1 MDKVRRK
8 LSFGDKY
15 VLPTITFLSGIAI
28 SAVAVWYSVAGLVA
42 IFAASA
48 FAITVMGIALEVG
61 KLVTA
66 VWLHRYWEYA
76 NKWLKY
82 YLSAGVIILMFITS
96 MGIFG
101 FLSKAHIEQTSM
113 SQEQV
118 ALIQTLESKEN
129 RSQAKIDRWAEE
141 VDRLMKGQDVRV
153 DNLIIRE
160 QTALKELYV
169 QIERE
174 KDSARAD
181 ADKQIRQQNE
191 RLAQAQERKKADL
204 KSAGDNPELIE
215 KANSKEIG
223 VAAASQ
229 REIRNINRRLNT
241 KISEIDTNYKPNID
255 TINTRIQKL
264 RSQANLKTN
273 DIDSRLSELES
284 FIDKEQLI
292 VDESREE
299 RAVYEKEYRK
309 LEAEVG
315 PIKYVA
321 EFLYGSIE
329 DKNVLESAVRWV
341 IIIIIFVFDPLAVG
355 LLIASQMAFGFGTP
369 QERQEGP
376 WKPKPPPPPAPKP
389 KKKKPEPEPEP
400 QPEPEPDPPKPK
412 KKKKKVVRRKPKLE
426 SAEETTTGI
435 NYDFQVEKEVGSST
449 KGKPKKVLKRKP
461 AVKKEPEKTKNKV
474 VKFTKPKQA
483 EVLYTPEDFNPT
495 SKVFEFKSNKP
506 GKVETTDKE
515 ITIMPDNEEPIKIP
529 IRKVKKK
536 PAPKKKLAPKN
547 KDNVVKLPTK
557 PTPKLVEETPWQRPS
572 YTDVI
577 EKPTLQPKP
586 KIEKPKPIVSE
597 PKQMTIAEHVE
608 SYTEETPEQIE
619 YKENQKRVWK
629 AIHPEET
636 VKPHKIKKK
645 AGYINELPWE
655 QLVLPTADDLPD
667 LKGRSDFGTKF
678 PSKPSKGDTFLRVD
692 NLPHTLYKWNSK
704 KWITVDKT
712 QNSSYAINNQYLE
725 HLIAQISNGEY
736 DPDLLSDKERDE
748 LTEYLQK
755 QQAGKNAG
763 N

>member
-118 ALIQTLESKEN
+118 AQIETLDAKEQ
-129 RSQAKIDRWAEE
+129 RSQNKMVRWSEE
-141 VDRLMKGQDVRV
+141 IARLMKGEDVRV
-153 DNLIIRE
+153 DNLIVRE
-160 QTALKELYV
+160 QNALKELYT
-169 QIERE
+169 QIETE
-174 KDSARAD
+174 KDSVRKD
-181 ADKQIRQQNE
+181 VDKQIEQQNV
-191 RLAQAQERKKADL
+191 RLKQAQDRKDADIKAAKIRLEDATFGG
-204 KSAGDNPELIE
+204 SQYDEAVE
-215 KANSKEIG
+215 KAKNREIG
-223 VAAASQ
+223 VASSAQ
-229 REIRNINRRLNT
+229 REIRNINARLNT
-241 KISEIDTNYKPNID
+241 RIAEIDANYKPSVD
-255 TINTRIQKL
+255 TINARIQKL
-264 RSQANLKTN
+264 RTQANVKTE
-273 DIDSRLSELES
+273 DIDVRVAELEG
-284 FIDKEQLI
+284 FIEQEQTVLDD
-292 VDESREE
+292 VRE
-299 RAVYEKEYRK
+299 AKMGYETEYRK

-321 EFLYGSIE
+321 QFLYGNIE

-369 QERQEGP
+369 QERQEGQ

-400 QPEPEPDPPKPK
+400 EPQPEPEPDPPKPK
-412 KKKKKVVRRKPKLE
+412 RKPIRRKVK
-426 SAEETTTGI
+426 
-435 NYDFQVEKEVGSST
+435 KEVGSST
-449 KGKPKKVLKRKP
+449 KGKPEEVLKRKP
-461 AVKKEPEKTKNKV
+461 AVKKEPEKTKSKV
-474 VKFTKPKQA
+474 VKFTKPKE
-483 EVLYTPEDFNPT
+483 EVFYTSEDFNPT
-495 SKVFEFKSNKP
+495 SKVFSFKSNKP

-515 ITIMPDNEEPIKIP
+515 ITIMPNNEEPIKIP
-529 IRKVKKK
+529 IREVKKK
-536 PAPKKKLAPKN
+536 APTPKKKLTIKK

-557 PTPKLVEETPWQRPS
+557 PTPKLVEEVPWQRPS

-577 EKPTLQPKP
+577 EKPTLQPKV
-586 KIEKPKPIVSE
+586 EKPKPIVSE
-597 PKQMTIAEHVE
+597 PKQMTLAEHVE
-608 SYTEETPEQIE
+608 SYKEDTPEQIE

-629 AIHPEET
+629 AIHPDET

-655 QLVLPTADDLPD
+655 QLVLPTADDIPD

-678 PSKPSKGDTFLRVD
+678 PLDPKKGDTFLRVD

-704 KWITVDKT
+704 KWITVDKQ

-725 HLIAQISNGEY
+725 HLIAQISKGEY
-736 DPDLLSDKERDE
+736 DPELLSDKEREE

>member
-15 VLPTITFLSGIAI
+15 VLPTITFLSGLAI

-118 ALIQTLESKEN
+118 AQIETLDAKEQ
-129 RSQAKIDRWAEE
+129 RSQNKMVRWSEE
-141 VDRLMKGQDVRV
+141 IARLMKGEDVRV
-153 DNLIIRE
+153 DNLIVRE
-160 QTALKELYV
+160 QNALKELYT
-169 QIERE
+169 QIETE
-174 KDSARAD
+174 KDSVRKD
-181 ADKQIRQQNE
+181 VDKQIEQQNV
-191 RLAQAQERKKADL
+191 RLKQAQDRKDSDIKAAKTRLEDATFGG
-204 KSAGDNPELIE
+204 SQYDEAVE
-215 KANSKEIG
+215 KAKDREIG
-223 VAAASQ
+223 VASSAQ
-229 REIRNINRRLNT
+229 REIRNINARLNT
-241 KISEIDTNYKPNID
+241 RIAEIDANYKPSVD
-255 TINTRIQKL
+255 TINARIQKL
-264 RSQANLKTN
+264 RTQANVKTE
-273 DIDSRLSELES
+273 DIDVRVAELEA
-284 FIDKEQLI
+284 FIEQEQTVLDN
-292 VDESREE
+292 VRE
-299 RAVYEKEYRK
+299 AKMGYETEYRK

-321 EFLYGSIE
+321 QFLYGNIE
-329 DKNVLESAVRWV
+329 DKNVLEQAVRWV

-355 LLIASQMAFGFGTP
+355 LLIASQMAFQFGTP
-369 QERQEGP
+369 QERQEGQ
-376 WKPKPPPPPAPKP
+376 WKPKPPPPPPPAPRP
-389 KKKKPEPEPEP
+389 KKKKPEPDPEP
-400 QPEPEPDPPKPK
+400 QPEPDPEPEPPKPK
-412 KKKKKVVRRKPKLE
+412 RKPIRRKVK
-426 SAEETTTGI
+426 
-435 NYDFQVEKEVGSST
+435 KEVGSST
-449 KGKPKKVLKRKP
+449 KGKPEEVLKRKP
-461 AVKKEPEKTKNKV
+461 PVKKEPKSKV
-474 VKFTKPKQA
+474 VKFTKPKE
-483 EVLYTPEDFNPT
+483 EVFYTPEDFNPT
-495 SKVFEFKSNKP
+495 SKVFSFKSNKP
-506 GKVETTDKE
+506 GKVETTDTE
-515 ITIMPDNEEPIKIP
+515 IKIIPNNEEPIKIP
-529 IRKVKKK
+529 IREVKKK
-536 PAPKKKLAPKN
+536 APTPKKKLTIKK

-557 PTPKLVEETPWQRPS
+557 PTPKLVEEVPWQRPS

-577 EKPTLQPKP
+577 EKPTLQLKV
-586 KIEKPKPIVSE
+586 EKPKPIVSE
-597 PKQMTIAEHVE
+597 PKQMTLAEHVE
-608 SYTEETPEQIE
+608 SYKEDTPEQIE

-629 AIHPEET
+629 AIHPDET

-655 QLVLPTADDLPD
+655 QLVLPTADDIPD

-704 KWITVDKT
+704 KWITVDKQ

-725 HLIAQISNGEY
+725 HLIAQISKGEY

-763 N
+763 K

>member
-76 NKWLKY
+76 NSWLKY

-101 FLSKAHIEQTSM
+101 FLSKAHIEQTALSE
-113 SQEQV
+113 EQV
-118 ALIQTLESKEN
+118 AQIETLNAKET
-129 RSQAKIDRWAEE
+129 RSQNKMARWSEE
-141 VDRLMKGQDVRV
+141 IARLMKGEDVRV
-153 DNLIIRE
+153 DNLIVRE
-160 QTALKELYV
+160 QNALKELYA
-169 QIERE
+169 QIETE
-174 KDSARAD
+174 KDSARKD
-181 ADKQIRQQNE
+181 ADKQIEQQNT
-191 RLAQAQERKKADL
+191 RLKQAQDRKDADIKAAKTRLED
-204 KSAGDNPELIE
+204 ATFGGGQYDEAVE
-215 KANSKEIG
+215 KAKNREIG
-223 VAAASQ
+223 VAASAQ
-229 REIRNINRRLNT
+229 REIRNINARLNT
-241 KISEIDTNYKPNID
+241 RIAEIDANYKPNID
-255 TINTRIQKL
+255 TINNRIQTL
-264 RSQANLKTN
+264 RNQANTKTE
-273 DIDSRLSELES
+273 DIDARVAELET
-284 FIDKEQLI
+284 FIEQEQTVLDDVREDKMG
-292 VDESREE
+292 
-299 RAVYEKEYRK
+299 YETEYRK

-321 EFLYGSIE
+321 QFLYGNIE
-329 DKNVLESAVRWV
+329 DKNVLEQAVRWV

-355 LLIASQMAFGFGTP
+355 LLIASQMAFQFGTP
-369 QERQEGP
+369 QERQEGQ

-389 KKKKPEPEPEP
+389 KKKKPEPDPEP
-400 QPEPEPDPPKPK
+400 QPEPDPEPEPPKPK
-412 KKKKKVVRRKPKLE
+412 PKRRPMRRKVVKKEEGSTTKGKPEEAPKPQPRRKPK
-426 SAEETTTGI
+426 S
-435 NYDFQVEKEVGSST
+435 
-449 KGKPKKVLKRKP
+449 
-461 AVKKEPEKTKNKV
+461 KV
-474 VKFTKPKQA
+474 VKFTKPKQE
-483 EVLYTPEDFNPT
+483 EVSYTPEDFNPT
-495 SKVFEFKSNKP
+495 SKVFQFKSDKP

-529 IRKVKKK
+529 IREVP
-536 PAPKKKLAPKN
+536 PAPKPKK
-547 KDNVVKLPTK
+547 KDNVVTLKAK
-557 PTPKLVEETPWQRPS
+557 PKLRPVKKDTAWQRPS

-577 EKPTLQPKP
+577 EKPTLPAKQEPKP
-586 KIEKPKPIVSE
+586 AVEESKPVIVSE

-608 SYTEETPEQIE
+608 SYTEETPEKKAF
-619 YKENQKRVWK
+619 KESQKRVWK

-636 VKPHKIKKK
+636 LKPHKVKAK

-655 QLVLPTADDLPD
+655 QLVLPTMDDLPELD
-667 LKGRSDFGTKF
+667 GRADFGVKW
-678 PSKPSKGDTFLRVD
+678 PENPKKGDTFLRVD
-692 NLPHTLYKWNSK
+692 NLPHQLHKWNGK
-704 KWITVDKT
+704 KWIIVDKE

-755 QQAGKNAG
+755 QQAGKNEK
-763 N
+763 

>member
-15 VLPTITFLSGIAI
+15 VLPTITFLSGLAI

-118 ALIQTLESKEN
+118 AQIETLDAKEQ
-129 RSQAKIDRWAEE
+129 RSQNKMVRWSEE
-141 VDRLMKGQDVRV
+141 IARLMKGEDVRV
-153 DNLIIRE
+153 DNLIVRE
-160 QTALKELYV
+160 QNALKELYT
-169 QIERE
+169 QIETE
-174 KDSARAD
+174 KDSVRKD
-181 ADKQIRQQNE
+181 VDKQIEQQNV
-191 RLAQAQERKKADL
+191 RLKQAQDRKDSDIKAAKTRLEDATFGG
-204 KSAGDNPELIE
+204 SQYDEAVE
-215 KANSKEIG
+215 KAKNREIG
-223 VAAASQ
+223 VASSAQ
-229 REIRNINRRLNT
+229 REIRNINARLNT
-241 KISEIDTNYKPNID
+241 RIAEIDANYKPSVD
-255 TINTRIQKL
+255 TINARIQKL
-264 RSQANLKTN
+264 RTQANVKTE
-273 DIDSRLSELES
+273 DIDVRVAELEA
-284 FIDKEQLI
+284 FIEQEQTVLDN
-292 VDESREE
+292 VRE
-299 RAVYEKEYRK
+299 AKMGYETEYRK

-321 EFLYGSIE
+321 QFLYGNIE
-329 DKNVLESAVRWV
+329 DKNVLEQAVRWV

-355 LLIASQMAFGFGTP
+355 LLIASQMAFQFGTP
-369 QERQEGP
+369 QERQEGQ

-400 QPEPEPDPPKPK
+400 EPQPEPEPDPPKPK
-412 KKKKKVVRRKPKLE
+412 RKPIRRKVK
-426 SAEETTTGI
+426 
-435 NYDFQVEKEVGSST
+435 KEVGSST
-449 KGKPKKVLKRKP
+449 KGKPEEVLKRKP
-461 AVKKEPEKTKNKV
+461 PVKKEPKSKV
-474 VKFTKPKQA
+474 VKFTKPKE
-483 EVLYTPEDFNPT
+483 EVFYTPEDFNPT
-495 SKVFEFKSNKP
+495 SKVFSFKSNKP
-506 GKVETTDKE
+506 GKVETTDTE
-515 ITIMPDNEEPIKIP
+515 IKIIPNNEEPIKIP
-529 IRKVKKK
+529 IREVKKK
-536 PAPKKKLAPKN
+536 APTPKKKLTIKK

-557 PTPKLVEETPWQRPS
+557 PTPKLVEEVPWQRPS

-577 EKPTLQPKP
+577 EKPTLQLKV
-586 KIEKPKPIVSE
+586 EKPKPIVSE
-597 PKQMTIAEHVE
+597 PKQMTLAEHVE
-608 SYTEETPEQIE
+608 SYKEDTPEQIE

-629 AIHPEET
+629 AIHPDET

-655 QLVLPTADDLPD
+655 QLVLPTADDIPD

-704 KWITVDKT
+704 KWITVDKQ

-725 HLIAQISNGEY
+725 HLIAQISKGEY

-763 N
+763 K

>member
-118 ALIQTLESKEN
+118 AQIETLDAKEQ
-129 RSQAKIDRWAEE
+129 RSQNKMVRWSEE
-141 VDRLMKGQDVRV
+141 IARLMKGEDVRV
-153 DNLIIRE
+153 DNLIVRE
-160 QTALKELYV
+160 QNALKELYT
-169 QIERE
+169 QIETE
-174 KDSARAD
+174 KDSVRKD
-181 ADKQIRQQNE
+181 VDKQIEQQNV
-191 RLAQAQERKKADL
+191 RLKQAQDRKDADIKAAKIRLEDATFGG
-204 KSAGDNPELIE
+204 SQYDEAVE
-215 KANSKEIG
+215 KAKNREIG
-223 VAAASQ
+223 VASSAQ
-229 REIRNINRRLNT
+229 REIRNINARLNT
-241 KISEIDTNYKPNID
+241 RIAEIDANYKPSVD
-255 TINTRIQKL
+255 TINARIQKL
-264 RSQANLKTN
+264 RTQANVKTE
-273 DIDSRLSELES
+273 DIDTRVAELEG
-284 FIDKEQLI
+284 FIEQEQTVLDD
-292 VDESREE
+292 VRE
-299 RAVYEKEYRK
+299 AKMGYETEYRK

-321 EFLYGSIE
+321 QFLYGNIE

-369 QERQEGP
+369 QERQEGQ
-376 WKPKPPPPPAPKP
+376 WKPKPPPPPPPAPKP
-389 KKKKPEPEPEP
+389 KKKKTDPEP
-400 QPEPEPDPPKPK
+400 QPEPDPEPEPPKPK
-412 KKKKKVVRRKPKLE
+412 PKRKAIRRKVV
-426 SAEETTTGI
+426 
-435 NYDFQVEKEVGSST
+435 KEVGSST
-449 KGKPKKVLKRKP
+449 KGKPEEVLKRKP
-461 AVKKEPEKTKNKV
+461 IVKKEPKSKV
-474 VKFTKPKQA
+474 VKFTKPKQE
-483 EVLYTPEDFNPT
+483 EVLYTPEDFTPT
-495 SKVFEFKSNKP
+495 SKVFQFKSDKP

-529 IRKVKKK
+529 IREVKKK
-536 PAPKKKLAPKN
+536 APTPKKKPTIKK

-557 PTPKLVEETPWQRPS
+557 PTPKLVEEVPWQRPS

-586 KIEKPKPIVSE
+586 KLEKPKPIVSE

-645 AGYINELPWE
+645 AGYIRELPWE

-704 KWITVDKT
+704 KWITVDKK

-755 QQAGKNAG
+755 QQAGKNER

>member
-15 VLPTITFLSGIAI
+15 VLPTITFLSGLAI

-118 ALIQTLESKEN
+118 AQIETLDAKEQ
-129 RSQAKIDRWAEE
+129 RSQNKMVRWSEE
-141 VDRLMKGQDVRV
+141 IARLMKGEDVRV
-153 DNLIIRE
+153 DNLIVRE
-160 QTALKELYV
+160 QNALKELYT
-169 QIERE
+169 QIETE
-174 KDSARAD
+174 KDSVRKD
-181 ADKQIRQQNE
+181 VDKQIEQQNV
-191 RLAQAQERKKADL
+191 RLKQAQDRKDSDIKAAKTRLEDATFGG
-204 KSAGDNPELIE
+204 SQYDEAVE
-215 KANSKEIG
+215 KAKDREIG
-223 VAAASQ
+223 VASSAQ
-229 REIRNINRRLNT
+229 REIRNINARLNT
-241 KISEIDTNYKPNID
+241 RIAEIDANYKPSVD
-255 TINTRIQKL
+255 TINARIQKL
-264 RSQANLKTN
+264 RTQANVKTE
-273 DIDSRLSELES
+273 DIDVRVAELEA
-284 FIDKEQLI
+284 FIEQEQTVLDN
-292 VDESREE
+292 VRE
-299 RAVYEKEYRK
+299 AKMGYETEYRK

-321 EFLYGSIE
+321 QFLYGNIE
-329 DKNVLESAVRWV
+329 DKNVLEQAVRWV

-355 LLIASQMAFGFGTP
+355 LLIASQMAFQFGTP
-369 QERQEGP
+369 QERQEGQ

-400 QPEPEPDPPKPK
+400 EPQPEPEPDPPKPK
-412 KKKKKVVRRKPKLE
+412 RKPIRRKVK
-426 SAEETTTGI
+426 
-435 NYDFQVEKEVGSST
+435 KEVGSST
-449 KGKPKKVLKRKP
+449 KGKPEEVLKRKP
-461 AVKKEPEKTKNKV
+461 PVKKEPKSKV
-474 VKFTKPKQA
+474 VKFTKPKE
-483 EVLYTPEDFNPT
+483 EVFYTPEDFNPT
-495 SKVFEFKSNKP
+495 SKVFSFKSNKP
-506 GKVETTDKE
+506 GKVETTDTE
-515 ITIMPDNEEPIKIP
+515 IKIIPNNEEPIKIP
-529 IRKVKKK
+529 IREVKKK
-536 PAPKKKLAPKN
+536 APTPKKKLTIKK

-557 PTPKLVEETPWQRPS
+557 PTPKLVEEVPWQRPS

-577 EKPTLQPKP
+577 EKPTLQLKV
-586 KIEKPKPIVSE
+586 EKPKPIVSE
-597 PKQMTIAEHVE
+597 PKQMTLAEHVE
-608 SYTEETPEQIE
+608 SYKEDTPEQIE

-629 AIHPEET
+629 AIHPDET

-655 QLVLPTADDLPD
+655 QLVLPTADDIPD

-704 KWITVDKT
+704 KWITVDKQ

-725 HLIAQISNGEY
+725 HLIAQISKGEY

-763 N
+763 K